1 MKRGKSRDIK
11 LVWLHKDS
19 HKDLELITRKPYLYG
34 PLENNI
40 YMKLPEGFK
49 LPEAVNSGSREHYS
63 IKLNRS
69 LYGLKQSG
77 RMWYNRLSE
86 YLLAE
91 GYKNNPISPCIF
103 IKRFSPGFVI
113 IAVYVDD
120 LNIIGTPEEISLTI
134 EYLKKEFEMKDL
146 GKTRFCL
153 GLHIEH
159 LTNGILV
166 HQSTYIEKMLKR
178 FYMHNAHPLSTPMVV
193 RSLDVKKDLFRP
205 REKDEDILGPEVPYL
220 SAIGALMYLSSHT
233 RPDISFAVNLLAR
246 FSSYPT
252 RRHWNGVKH
261 IFRYLQGYLS
271 DPHNAR
277 SQTGYVFT
285 YGDTAI
291 SWHSMKQTITATS
304 SNHAEILAIHE
315 ASRECVW
322 LRKWTLPSSSS
333 LSINSKPPRESTR
346 KKKKKKKK
354 TTKYNRLSR
363 MAGNDWISSYLE
375 AILDAGPGIDETKSS
390 LLLRERGHF
399 SPTRYFVEEVITG
412 YDESDLH
419 RSWIRAAATRG
430 PKERNTRLEN
440 MCWRIW
446 NLARKKKQLEG
457 EEAKRNAKRRLER
470 ERGRKEATADM
481 SEDLSEGEKG
491 ELPGDVSSHGD
502 SVQGRMHR
510 IVSVDLM
517 ENLVN
522 QLKEKKLYIVLI
534 SLHGLIRGE
543 NMELGRDSDT
553 GGQVKY
559 VVELARA
566 LGTMPG
572 VYRVD
577 LLTRQVSAPDVD
589 WSYAEPTE
597 MLTPRTTE
605 NSMQELGES
614 SGAFIIRI
622 PFGPKDK
629 YIPKELLW
637 PHIPEFVDSALSHI
651 RQMSKVLGEQIGGGQ
666 PVWPVAIH
674 GHYADAGNSA
684 ALLSGALNVPMLFTG
699 HSLGRDKLEQILK
712 QGRQSREE
720 INTTY
725 KIMRRIEA
733 EELSL
738 DASEIVITSTR
749 QEIEEQWRLYDGF
762 DPVLERKLRARIK
775 RGVNCH
781 GRFMPR
787 MVVIPPGMEFHHIVP
802 HDGDMDGDMER
813 NEENPTPDPPIWSEV
828 MRFFTNPRKPMILA
842 LARPDPKK
850 NITTLVKAFGE
861 CRPLREL
868 ANLTLIMGNRD
879 NIDEMSGT
887 NATVLLSILKLIDKY
902 DLYGQVAYPKHH
914 KQYEVPDI
922 YGLAAK
928 TKGVFINPA
937 FIEPFGL
944 TLIEAAAYGLPIV
957 ATKNGG
963 PVDIHKVLDNG
974 VLVDPH
980 DQQSIADALLK
991 LVSDKQ
997 LKSNSDNA
1005 FLKLSKGTIGGS
1017 EKTSLMEKADQIV
1030 GGSRF
1035 LAMRMRKYIFVMAVD
1050 CDSTSDIPKIMKAVM
1065 DVAGKGS
1072 PVGFI
1077 LSTSLSISEVHS
1089 LLISGSISPLDF
1101 DALICNSG
1109 GELYY
1114 PSTSSED
1121 GTGLPFMVDSDY
1133 QSHIE
1138 YRWGGEGLRKTLVR
1152 WATSVNDKNGEIVSE
1167 DESRSTVH
1175 CYAFNVKDPES
1186 VPPIRELRK
1195 LIRIQALRCNVI
1207 YCQNG
1212 TTLNVIPVLASR
1224 AQALRYL
1231 YIRWGMELSNVVVFA
1246 GECGDTD
1253 YEAVLGGV
1261 HKTVVLKGIGNNSLK
1276 LHSNRSYPLE
1286 HVLPSDSPNV
1296 LQAEGYSTEEIRS
1309 SLRKLGVIKD

>member
-1 MKRGKSRDIK
+1 
-11 LVWLHKDS
+11 
-19 HKDLELITRKPYLYG
+19 
-34 PLENNI
+34 
-40 YMKLPEGFK
+40 
-49 LPEAVNSGSREHYS
+49 
-63 IKLNRS
+63 
-69 LYGLKQSG
+69 
-77 RMWYNRLSE
+77 
-86 YLLAE
+86 
-91 GYKNNPISPCIF
+91 
-103 IKRFSPGFVI
+103 
-113 IAVYVDD
+113 
-120 LNIIGTPEEISLTI
+120 
-134 EYLKKEFEMKDL
+134 
-146 GKTRFCL
+146 
-153 GLHIEH
+153 
-159 LTNGILV
+159 
-166 HQSTYIEKMLKR
+166 
-178 FYMHNAHPLSTPMVV
+178 
-193 RSLDVKKDLFRP
+193 
-205 REKDEDILGPEVPYL
+205 
-220 SAIGALMYLSSHT
+220 
-233 RPDISFAVNLLAR
+233 
-246 FSSYPT
+246 
-252 RRHWNGVKH
+252 
-261 IFRYLQGYLS
+261 
-271 DPHNAR
+271 
-277 SQTGYVFT
+277 
-285 YGDTAI
+285 
-291 SWHSMKQTITATS
+291 
-304 SNHAEILAIHE
+304 
-315 ASRECVW
+315 
-322 LRKWTLPSSSS
+322 
-333 LSINSKPPRESTR
+333 
-346 KKKKKKKK
+346 
-354 TTKYNRLSR
+354 

-861 CRPLREL
+861 CRALREL

-997 LKSNSDNA
+997 LWARCRQNGLKNIHQFSWPEHCKTYLSRIAMCKPRQPLWQRSDHGFENPEPNSPGDSLRDIHDLSLNLKLSLDGEKSEGTGTLENYLDSIDRKSNSDNA

-1017 EKTSLMEKADQIV
+1017 EKTSVMEKADQIV
-1030 GGSRF
+1030 GGCRF

-1186 VPPIRELRK
+1186 VPPIKELRK

-1286 HVLPSDSPNV
+1286 HVLPSDSPNI
-1296 LQAEGYSTEEIRS
+1296 LKAEGYSTEEIRS

>member
-1 MKRGKSRDIK
+1 
-11 LVWLHKDS
+11 
-19 HKDLELITRKPYLYG
+19 
-34 PLENNI
+34 
-40 YMKLPEGFK
+40 
-49 LPEAVNSGSREHYS
+49 
-63 IKLNRS
+63 
-69 LYGLKQSG
+69 
-77 RMWYNRLSE
+77 
-86 YLLAE
+86 
-91 GYKNNPISPCIF
+91 
-103 IKRFSPGFVI
+103 
-113 IAVYVDD
+113 
-120 LNIIGTPEEISLTI
+120 
-134 EYLKKEFEMKDL
+134 
-146 GKTRFCL
+146 
-153 GLHIEH
+153 
-159 LTNGILV
+159 
-166 HQSTYIEKMLKR
+166 
-178 FYMHNAHPLSTPMVV
+178 
-193 RSLDVKKDLFRP
+193 
-205 REKDEDILGPEVPYL
+205 
-220 SAIGALMYLSSHT
+220 
-233 RPDISFAVNLLAR
+233 
-246 FSSYPT
+246 
-252 RRHWNGVKH
+252 
-261 IFRYLQGYLS
+261 
-271 DPHNAR
+271 
-277 SQTGYVFT
+277 
-285 YGDTAI
+285 
-291 SWHSMKQTITATS
+291 
-304 SNHAEILAIHE
+304 
-315 ASRECVW
+315 
-322 LRKWTLPSSSS
+322 
-333 LSINSKPPRESTR
+333 
-346 KKKKKKKK
+346 
-354 TTKYNRLSR
+354 
-363 MAGNDWISSYLE
+363 MAGNDWINSYLE
-375 AILDAGPGIDETKSS
+375 AILDVGPGIDVAKSS

-412 YDESDLH
+412 FDETDLH
-419 RSWIRAAATRG
+419 RSWVRAAATRG

-457 EEAKRNAKRRLER
+457 EEAQRKVKCRLER

-491 ELPGDVSSHGD
+491 DIPGDVSAHGD
-502 SVQGRMHR
+502 SMRERMPR
-510 IVSVDLM
+510 ISSVDMM
-517 ENLVN
+517 EDWAN

-597 MLTPRTTE
+597 MLGPRTTE
-605 NSMQELGES
+605 NSMQDLGES
-614 SGAFIIRI
+614 GGAYIIRI

-637 PHIPEFVDSALSHI
+637 PHIPEFVDCALSHI

-674 GHYADAGNSA
+674 GHYADAGDSA

-699 HSLGRDKLEQILK
+699 HSLGRDKLEQLMK
-712 QGRQSREE
+712 QGRQSRDE

-762 DPVLERKLRARIK
+762 DPILERKLRARIR
-775 RGVNCH
+775 RGVSCH

-787 MVVIPPGMEFHHIVP
+787 MVVIPPGMEFHHIVL
-802 HDGDMDGDMER
+802 HDGDMDGDTER
-813 NEENPTPDPPIWSEV
+813 NEEDTTSPDPPIWSEI
-828 MRFFTNPRKPMILA
+828 MRFFSNPRKPMILA

-868 ANLTLIMGNRD
+868 ANLTLVMGNRD

-887 NATVLLSILKLIDKY
+887 NASVLLSILKLIDKY

-914 KQYEVPDI
+914 KQREVPDI
-922 YGLAAK
+922 YRLAAR

-944 TLIEAAAYGLPIV
+944 TLIEAAAHGLPIV

-963 PVDIHKVLDNG
+963 PVDIHRVLDNG
-974 VLVDPH
+974 LLVDPH

-997 LKSNSDNA
+997 LWARCRQNGLKNIHLFSWPEHCKTYLSRIAMCKPRQPQWQRRDVAFENPEPNSPGDSLRDIQDLSLNLKLSLDGEKSEGNGTIDNSLDVEDSADGKSILENA
-1005 FLKLSKGTIGGS
+1005 VLKLSKGAIGGA
-1017 EKTSLMEKADQIV
+1017 EKASLMEKADPNV

-1035 LAMRMRKYIFVMAVD
+1035 PGMMMRKNIFVIAVD
-1050 CDSTSDIPKIMKAVM
+1050 CDSISDIPKIIRTIKEA
-1065 DVAGKGS
+1065 AGKANH
-1072 PVGFI
+1072 VGFI
-1077 LSTSLSISEVHS
+1077 LSTSLSISDVHT

-1101 DALICNSG
+1101 DAFICNSG
-1109 GELYY
+1109 SDLYY
-1114 PSTSSED
+1114 PSPSSE
-1121 GTGLPFMVDSDY
+1121 GPGLPFTADLDY

-1152 WATSVNDKNGEIVSE
+1152 WAASVNEKKGQIVTE
-1167 DESRSTVH
+1167 DESRSTAH
-1175 CYAFNVKDPES
+1175 CYAFKVKDLEL
-1186 VPPIRELRK
+1186 VPPVKELRK
-1195 LIRIQALRCNVI
+1195 LMRIQALRCHVI

-1231 YIRWGMELSNVVVFA
+1231 YIRWGMELSNVIVFA

-1253 YEAVLGGV
+1253 YEGLLGGV
-1261 HKTVVLKGIGNNSLK
+1261 HKTVIFKGIGNSALK
-1276 LHSNRSYPLE
+1276 LHSNRSFPLE
-1286 HVLPSDSPNV
+1286 HVLPFDSPNI
-1296 LQAEGYSTEEIRS
+1296 LQAEGCSCEDVRA
-1309 SLRKLGVIKD
+1309 SLGKLGVIKE